1 MTLNS
6 ETLRRASE
14 IMADVE
20 KKQNEIDTQRAELA
34 QLLAG
39 QIDLSSLSQPLV
51 VTTKTGQ
58 HRKFSPEA
66 IAKIQAAQ
74 RRRWRKV
81 RKNKAASLGLVSA
94 PESMPAPAPAPEPVA
109 GPVAPIFEPEVP
121 RAVSRPKSKKV
132 LQSA

>member
-81 RKNKAASLGLVSA
+81 RKNKAASLGLVPA
-94 PESMPAPAPAPEPVA
+94 PESMPAPEPVA

>member
-81 RKNKAASLGLVSA
+81 RKNKAASLGLVPA
-94 PESMPAPAPAPEPVA
+94 PESMPAPAPEPVA